1 MKSNAKKLVTLLLS
15 AAIFAACSSN
25 GLVPTNTHT
34 GSKLSDYA
42 ASWDGY
48 AEAYTFMPSGSDRV
62 RLTIDA
68 NGQGTLRVGDGTLF
82 PPPTDPNVG
91 YPPGSI
97 TGPDAGNAFQAGNNF
112 VLGEG
117 ALYPINA
124 PQVQTDRIQF
134 GLKPN
139 DYYGTW
145 CSLQTPVATTSK
157 LVNIGPDGGIGT
169 GGAGGNSGGYSTYV
183 PASPDAGDVTTTYGC
198 LPSWGSGSGDSGNGN
213 ECYAVVTPATPSPI
227 PFYPPDFSTQVT
239 EPVDCGKLALCSL
252 LQVCACTASSCI
264 NAPQLAA
271 DAAPSQYPVE
281 LDAALDPTGGT
292 LIGTLT
298 LPPDRVTVRLQRQ

>member
-1 MKSNAKKLVTLLLS
+1 MTRNQLCLALGPF
-15 AAIFAACSSN
+15 FAALACSN
-25 GLVPTNTHT
+25 QGPVDLGHNA
-34 GSKLSDYA
+34 GGALSDYA

-68 NGQGTLRVGDGTLF
+68 SGQGTLRVGDGTLF
-82 PPPTDPNVG
+82 PPPSDPNVG
-91 YPPGSI
+91 YPAGSS
-97 TGPDAGNAFQAGNNF
+97 TGPDAGTFGAGNNF

-117 ALYPINA
+117 ALYPIYA
-124 PQVQTDRIQF
+124 PQVQTDRIQL

-157 LVNIGPDGGIGT
+157 LVFIGGPDGGT
-169 GGAGGNSGGYSTYV
+169 GGAGGNSGGYYGTVS
-183 PASPDAGDVTTTYGC
+183 ASPDAGDVTTTYGC
-198 LPSWGSGSGDSGNGN
+198 LPSWGSSSGDSGNGH
-213 ECYAVVTPATPSPI
+213 ECFAVVTPATPSSVWSD
-227 PFYPPDFSTQVT
+227 PPDFSTQVT

-252 LQVCACTASSCI
+252 LQVCACTDSSCI
-264 NAPQLAA
+264 TAPQLPA